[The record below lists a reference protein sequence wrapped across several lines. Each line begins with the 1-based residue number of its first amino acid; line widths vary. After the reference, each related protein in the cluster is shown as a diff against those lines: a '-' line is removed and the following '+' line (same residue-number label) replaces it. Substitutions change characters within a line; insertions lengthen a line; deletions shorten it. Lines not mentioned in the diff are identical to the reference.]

1 MFYWDFLCFNQKPA
15 FSCLSLFFPISP
27 FSLTINLPA
36 RFSAT
41 RHGSPVCH
49 HRKRSGF
56 ARAPVDRWTRPL
68 RCSRNAPTAR
78 RATLP
83 TRQGSRP
90 QAAQRPGIAR
100 LQPHRL
106 ADRAPTWHRISPGA
120 RIYALMSRMFA
131 ATGETSRQ
139 SEVQR
144 LRPRAGRSMDAPAAP
159 GTRRRPGA
167 QLCRRGKD
175 RAHRPRSGPE

>member
-1 MFYWDFLCFNQKPA
+1 MR
-15 FSCLSLFFPISP
+15 SCPECSP
-27 FSLTINLPA
+27 PPA
-36 RFSAT
+36 RRRAS
-41 RHGSPVCH
+41 
-49 HRKRSGF
+49 RKRSGF

-83 TRQGSRP
+83 TRRGSRP

-100 LQPHRL
+100 PWPYRL
-106 ADRAPTWHRISPGA
+106 ADRAPTWQRIAPAA
-120 RIYALMSRMFA
+120 RIDAPMPGMFV

-139 SEVQR
+139 RKRSRFECVPVDRWTRASRSPWIHKPRPLDRHSYGHASGQR
-144 LRPRAGRSMDAPAAP
+144 TAP
-159 GTRRRPGA
+159 GTCRRPGA
-167 QLCRRGKD
+167 QLCRRGED